1 MKFKSCLWVL
11 LLMMGLAHC
20 SPSGETNL
28 SETKLNNQNYKIA
41 NSDELA
47 QDLQQI
53 SSKVLS
59 NKQIQN
65 SSVSVFPVTQGAKP
79 ISVAF
84 QADKKFKLTY
94 SDGSFLVGLWEM
106 EGNQLKL
113 TFMGISA
120 LFGLEFPTEESIQ
133 LWIEKILDVEVEPVT
148 PTNGIIL

>member
-1 MKFKSCLWVL
+1 MKFKTYLWVFL
-11 LLMMGLAHC
+11 LMLMMGLTHC

-28 SETKLNNQNYKIA
+28 SETKFNNQNYKIA

-47 QDLQQI
+47 QDLQQKI
-53 SSKVLS
+53 LL
-59 NKQIQN
+59 NKQVQN
-65 SSVSVFPVTQGAKP
+65 SSASVFPVTQGAKP
-79 ISVAF
+79 LSVAF

-148 PTNGIIL
+148 PTNGIVL

>member
-1 MKFKSCLWVL
+1 MKFKSCLWFFLFVI
-11 LLMMGLAHC
+11 GLTCC

-53 SSKVLS
+53 SSKVLL

-65 SSVSVFPVTQGAKP
+65 SSVSVFPMTQGAKP
-79 ISVAF
+79 LSVAF

-148 PTNGIIL
+148 PTNGIVL